1 MFLTEN
7 QSSLINLHSECKEEV
22 TLPSTVG
29 VRRRHAERKGQ
40 RRSERVQKLLCEG
53 HPSADLGPL
62 VASPITSDDRTST
75 QPEQRAEPDYADCAG
90 SEEFQHSTPEHVAP
104 RKTNQ
109 QRPSRK
115 QTKQQLRSK
124 PEPTGRKAERGRKPE
139 RAPLKKP
146 WENPKPR
153 ARSKSRDQSAT
164 RTKSAAQ
171 SQGNKLNT
179 SQGFNDT
186 FDFDC
191 EEAVHITP
199 FKAKVEG
206 GPSATPISEEA
217 PRKDRTLHNASSPL
231 PQHGETTSSSSPSSE
246 SDDSI
251 YVPQKS
257 RQAHA
262 SPRKSGA
269 VTTRRGRISKVTR
282 QKESIAQ
289 QSKLSSESGLPFVFV
304 YCLNIVLILFFL
316 VFRDEPGP
324 KTVTRKDA
332 NHHRPADSSFSNSP
346 GPGILG
352 QENHQSEH
360 FPFPHITTNLLMTL
374 NLKCKMLPVHPSMS
388 QPSCCRWRWFTPRQS
403 LG

>member
-1 MFLTEN
+1 MKVVLLFSLCTCTLLYFKIFLTEN
-7 QSSLINLHSECKEEV
+7 QSSLNNLHFECKEEV

-29 VRRRHAERKGQ
+29 VRRRHAEKKGQ

-75 QPEQRAEPDYADCAG
+75 QPERRAEPDYADCADG
-90 SEEFQHSTPEHVAP
+90 QEFQHSTPEHVAP
-104 RKTNQ
+104 RKTKQ

-153 ARSKSRDQSAT
+153 ARSKSRDRSAT

-191 EEAVHITP
+191 EEAVHVTP
-199 FKAKVEG
+199 FKAKAEDGQSV
-206 GPSATPISEEA
+206 TPISKEA
-217 PRKDRTLHNASSPL
+217 PRKDNTSPL
-231 PQHGETTSSSSPSSE
+231 PQQGETPSSSSPSSE

-251 YVPQKS
+251 YVPMKS
-257 RQAHA
+257 RQAQA

-282 QKESIAQ
+282 QKESIGPP
-289 QSKLSSESGLPFVFV
+289 SKISSESHLPFVFDLLFK
-304 YCLNIVLILFFL
+304 YCTHFVFF
-316 VFRDEPGP
+316 
-324 KTVTRKDA
+324 
-332 NHHRPADSSFSNSP
+332 
-346 GPGILG
+346 
-352 QENHQSEH
+352 
-360 FPFPHITTNLLMTL
+360 
-374 NLKCKMLPVHPSMS
+374 
-388 QPSCCRWRWFTPRQS
+388 
-403 LG
+403 

>member
-75 QPEQRAEPDYADCAG
+75 QPERRAEPDYADCPG
-90 SEEFQHSTPEHVAP
+90 SEEIQHSTPEHVAP

-191 EEAVHITP
+191 EEAVHVTP
-199 FKAKVEG
+199 FKAKVE
-206 GPSATPISEEA
+206 AISD
-217 PRKDRTLHNASSPL
+217 DRTLHNASSPL

-269 VTTRRGRISKVTR
+269 VTTRRGRISKVTW
-282 QKESIAQ
+282 QKESIAP
-289 QSKLSSESGLPFVFV
+289 QSKMSSESHLPFVFGLLFK
-304 YCLNIVLILFFL
+304 YCSHFVFF
-316 VFRDEPGP
+316 
-324 KTVTRKDA
+324 
-332 NHHRPADSSFSNSP
+332 
-346 GPGILG
+346 
-352 QENHQSEH
+352 
-360 FPFPHITTNLLMTL
+360 
-374 NLKCKMLPVHPSMS
+374 
-388 QPSCCRWRWFTPRQS
+388 S
-403 LG
+403 L